1 MNVDM
6 KHTLN
11 KQRASI
17 LRKMLSDELY
27 LPNGSY
33 KQLLSD
39 LTTKLHQSISTYRK
53 LMNDSHR
60 DTPIKDVIVKDLS
73 SRQNKVIDKAILK
86 YEAWIKKDSIDPDF
100 ISSRNVQLAK
110 LNEILRVQDITGYN
124 NGSTNWTS
132 AKRQGYGKRVVDDM
146 KNQLMKRKM
155 LLTNKQKILCNKLY
169 NEAKEY
175 KESG

>member
-1 MNVDM
+1 
-6 KHTLN
+6 
-11 KQRASI
+11 
-17 LRKMLSDELY
+17 
-27 LPNGSY
+27 
-33 KQLLSD
+33 
-39 LTTKLHQSISTYRK
+39 
-53 LMNDSHR
+53 MNDSHR

-86 YEAWIKKDSIDPDF
+86 YEAWLKKDNSDPDF
-100 ISSRNVQLAK
+100 ISSRTLQLAK

-124 NGSTNWTS
+124 N
-132 AKRQGYGKRVVDDM
+132 GKRVVDDM